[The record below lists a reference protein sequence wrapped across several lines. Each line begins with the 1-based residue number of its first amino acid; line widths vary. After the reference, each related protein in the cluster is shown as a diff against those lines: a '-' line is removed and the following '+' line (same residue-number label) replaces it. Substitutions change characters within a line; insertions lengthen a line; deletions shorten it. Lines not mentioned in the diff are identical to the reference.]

1 MTGKRKKLA
10 MSLLLQD
17 FWNDSVS
24 MVEHAVFLGYSSLT
38 ALTYNSL
45 ADVQKF
51 ITLRLFIRSGS
62 LNNRW
67 KDEKLLYVCPVYAP
81 T

>member
-1 MTGKRKKLA
+1 
-10 MSLLLQD
+10 
-17 FWNDSVS
+17 
-24 MVEHAVFLGYSSLT
+24 MVKNAVFPGCSSLS

-51 ITLRLFIRSGS
+51 ITLRPLAVLGIV
-62 LNNRW
+62 NNHW
-67 KDEKLLYVCPVYAP
+67 KAEELLYVWPVYAP

>member
-1 MTGKRKKLA
+1 MT
-10 MSLLLQD
+10 
-17 FWNDSVS
+17 VS

-51 ITLRLFIRSGS
+51 ITLRLFIRPGS

-67 KDEKLLYVCPVYAP
+67 KDEKLLYVCTVYAP

>member
-1 MTGKRKKLA
+1 
-10 MSLLLQD
+10 MSFLLPV
-17 FWNDSVS
+17 FWDDDVS
-24 MVEHAVFLGYSSLT
+24 MVEHAVFLGCSSLT
-38 ALTYNSL
+38 ALTYSGL

-51 ITLRLFIRSGS
+51 ITLRMFIGSGS

-67 KDEKLLYVCPVYAP
+67 KAEKLVYVCPVCAP

>member
-1 MTGKRKKLA
+1 L
-10 MSLLLQD
+10 
-17 FWNDSVS
+17 NDTVS
-24 MVEHAVFLGYSSLT
+24 MVEHAVLPWCSRLT

-51 ITLRLFIRSGS
+51 ITHRPFIVLGS

-67 KDEKLLYVCPVYAP
+67 KD
-81 T
+81 

>member
-1 MTGKRKKLA
+1 MVENAVFSGCS
-10 MSLLLQD
+10 SLL
-17 FWNDSVS
+17 
-24 MVEHAVFLGYSSLT
+24 

-51 ITLRLFIRSGS
+51 ITHSPFIVLGS
-62 LNNRW
+62 VNTRW
-67 KDEKLLYVCPVYAP
+67 KDEKLLYICPVYYQ